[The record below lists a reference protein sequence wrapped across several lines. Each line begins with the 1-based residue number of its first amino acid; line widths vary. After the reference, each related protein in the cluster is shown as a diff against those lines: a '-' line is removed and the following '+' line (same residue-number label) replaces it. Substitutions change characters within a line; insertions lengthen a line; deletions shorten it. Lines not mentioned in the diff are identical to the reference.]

1 MKKSLTKKIAA
12 YSGAAGAFI
21 AFAGNAEAQIV
32 YTDVNPDV
40 TLNVLNSD
48 SYSIDFNND
57 ATPEFILET
66 YFSSTSSTYYSTK
79 AIYTSF
85 NAGIVP
91 QGSFGIQGSGTFAD
105 VLNLNDSINSFQ
117 IFNTES
123 YSYRYNLGYVSNG
136 ESPNGNFPSA
146 GDKYIGVQFTIGTNT
161 HYGWVLVNY
170 AADCEFIT
178 VKGYAYE
185 STPDKNILAGDVGQ
199 SGMSESNHQAFSV
212 FPSLATNDIQIQ
224 VPTAGNIQIIDLS
237 GKTLT
242 SFDAEA
248 GTQNVDISSLPSG
261 MYFVKLSSANGVIE
275 MTKII
280 VSK

>member
-57 ATPEFILET
+57 ATPEFTIET
-66 YFSSTSSTYYSTK
+66 YASVSSYTYYYNPYIFS
-79 AIYTSF
+79 SF

-105 VLNLNDSINSFQ
+105 ALNLNDSINSFQ
-117 IFNTES
+117 IFNTNNS
-123 YSYRYNLGYVSNG
+123 NYNLGYAING
-136 ESPNGNFPSA
+136 ESHYGNFPGA